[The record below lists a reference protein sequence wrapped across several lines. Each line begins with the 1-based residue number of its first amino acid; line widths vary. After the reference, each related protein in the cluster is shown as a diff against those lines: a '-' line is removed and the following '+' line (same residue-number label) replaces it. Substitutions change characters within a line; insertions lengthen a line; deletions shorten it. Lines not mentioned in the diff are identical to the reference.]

1 CLGAI
6 LPSVALADRAP
17 EVLSPPGEK
26 LVALFDGRDLSGWEG
41 LVGKHWTVEDGTIRG
56 ANAGDVP
63 ASTYLFTKGKHRD
76 FRLLLEV
83 KQTRGDHFS
92 PMHSAVAV
100 LGEVL
105 EDKGGPYGFKG
116 PLVMFCNDWGVW
128 DANRRNRVFPPRYPT
143 NWRQPAEIVGDWNRI
158 EVLVRGDHPFLR
170 VKAPSIPP
178 PRRSRRDGPL
188 HPRAACRRWTVAIRM
203 IRTRPSSLS
212 WGSTT
217 NGSPALAAVWRT
229 SSPGVVKA
237 DVIRGP
243 IA

>member
-1 CLGAI
+1 MGAI

-41 LVGKHWTVEDGTIRG
+41 SGGRLWTVADGPILG
-56 ANAGDVP
+56 VDAGDVP
-63 ASTYLFTKGKHRD
+63 ASTYRFPKGKHRD

-100 LGEVL
+100 LGEVQ

-143 NWRQPAEIVGDWNRI
+143 NRRHPAEIVGDWNRI

-178 PRRSRRDGPL
+178 TRRSGRDGPP
-188 HPRAACRRWTVAIRM
+188 HPVDAFIRVQRAGGGPL
-203 IRTRPSSLS
+203 PSL
-212 WGSTT
+212 
-217 NGSPALAAVWRT
+217 
-229 SSPGVVKA
+229 
-237 DVIRGP
+237 
-243 IA
+243 

>member
-1 CLGAI
+1 MRSPFRSGLVAGLLCLGTF
-6 LPSVALADRAP
+6 LPSIALADWAS
-17 EVLSPPGEK
+17 EVLLPPGEK
-26 LVALFDGRDLSGWEG
+26 PVALFDGRGLSGWEG

-56 ANAGDVP
+56 ANTGDVP

-100 LGEVL
+100 LGEVQ

-143 NWRQPAEIVGDWNRI
+143 NWRHPAEIVGDWNRI
-158 EVLVRGDHPFLR
+158 EVLVRGDHLR
-170 VKAPSIPP
+170 AVVNGQLVMDYYEEPGILKSSPIGLQLHANDRPQEFRFRGLVLVDDPS
-178 PRRSRRDGPL
+178 DPL
-188 HPRAACRRWTVAIRM
+188 VTAK
-203 IRTRPSSLS
+203 
-212 WGSTT
+212 
-217 NGSPALAAVWRT
+217 SPA
-229 SSPGVVKA
+229 K
-237 DVIRGP
+237 
-243 IA
+243 